1 MTFRAWCIVA
11 TIALLG
17 GIAPATSA
25 APTRATDA
33 SITKK
38 ITLPFEPPI
47 DVPLRY
53 AFEMRSGNAG
63 RQQIV
68 KSLDEL
74 TYSRVDNG
82 GYLLRWIT
90 KSIDV
95 EAPGPMQAVLRKV
108 YSTSINNPMIIA
120 VSPQGFAQALVNEAE
135 VRTLTDSMMTNLVGS
150 MDAEFAT
157 LPPEAR
163 ATMSRMMQA
172 LVDQQRKQSSEA
184 FSNSAL
190 ESPRMMLRNIPPM
203 PPGQPIASA
212 FEAPSPIGTGT
223 VRFLAQS
230 ELRRYDPGKEAEV
243 VLSSTVSPEDV
254 ERITKE
260 IAQAML
266 AAISDPAAR
275 KAAEAKIAAMP
286 AMSIS
291 EEAVMVV
298 DLPSGMTRSIRYSK
312 AIAIPGQSPRTDSRS
327 YTRIP

>member
-1 MTFRAWCIVA
+1 M
-11 TIALLG
+11 
-17 GIAPATSA
+17 
-25 APTRATDA
+25 
-33 SITKK
+33 
-38 ITLPFEPPI
+38 
-47 DVPLRY
+47 
-53 AFEMRSGNAG
+53 
-63 RQQIV
+63 
-68 KSLDEL
+68 
-74 TYSRVDNG
+74 TYSRAENG
-82 GYLLRWIT
+82 GYLLRWVT

-120 VSPQGFAQALVNEAE
+120 VSPEGFAQALVNEAE

-172 LVDQQRKQSSEA
+172 LVDQQRTQSSEA
-184 FSNSAL
+184 FINSAL
-190 ESPRMMLRNIPPM
+190 ESPRMMLRNIAPM
-203 PPGQPIASA
+203 TPGQPVAST
-212 FEAPSPIGTGT
+212 FEAPAPIGTGM

-243 VLSSTVSPEDV
+243 VLSSTVSPDDV
-254 ERITKE
+254 ARITKE

-266 AAISDPAAR
+266 DAISDSPAR
-275 KAAEAKIAAMP
+275 KEVEAKIAAMP

-298 DLPSGMTRSIRYSK
+298 DLPSGLTRSIRHSK
-312 AIAIPGQSPRTDSRS
+312 AIAIPGQPARTDNRS